1 MHLGVFPQWESHV
14 FKNAKVVEQRAVLKQ
29 HAHALARLAQTLVRK
44 PGNVLA
50 EYMNGALLRRDLPGC
65 RAQQRGLARARAAHH
80 GDHLP
85 APDLKVD
92 ALQHREVAI
101 DQRDIGEAY
110 KGRSEER
117 RVGNE
122 GVSTCRTRW

>member
-1 MHLGVFPQWESHV
+1 MIVVFLFFFF
-14 FKNAKVVEQRAVLKQ
+14 FKQKTAYE
-29 HAHALARLAQTLVRK
+29 VRISDWSSDVCSSDL
-44 PGNVLA
+44 GNVLA

-101 DQRDIGEAY
+101 AQRDIGEAY
-110 KGRSEER
+110 KGIGDCLRIHYP
-117 RVGNE
+117 VA
-122 GVSTCRTRW
+122 